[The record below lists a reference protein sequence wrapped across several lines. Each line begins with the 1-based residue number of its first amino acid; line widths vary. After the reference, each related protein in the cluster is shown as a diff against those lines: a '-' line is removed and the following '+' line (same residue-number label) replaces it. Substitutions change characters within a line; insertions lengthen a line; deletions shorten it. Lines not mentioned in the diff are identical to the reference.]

1 MDEQLCGAT
10 AALREART
18 VAVLTGAGV
27 SAESGISTF
36 RDADGLWSRF
46 SPEEMASIDGFMANP
61 QRVWEWYQYRHGV
74 IESAEPNPAHRALA
88 RLAELRDLTL
98 VTQNI
103 DGLHQAAGSPEVI
116 ELHGN
121 LRRSFCFDCGKPA
134 DIAML
139 PPVEA
144 PVGAPDGAPDGAAG
158 GAPCCACG
166 GLLRPDVVWFG
177 EQLPQRALTRAFAAA
192 QGCDLFLSIGTSAA
206 VFPAA
211 QIPVEAARAG
221 AKLVEI
227 NPEPTPLTPLAEWSV
242 QMPAGEALPVMV
254 AGLEDGAREK

>member
-36 RDADGLWSRF
+36 RDTDGLWSRF

-74 IESAEPNPAHRALA
+74 IASAEPNPAHRALA

-134 DIAML
+134 ETATL
-139 PPVEA
+139 PPGDVSGEA
-144 PVGAPDGAPDGAAG
+144 SG
-158 GAPCCACG
+158 GAPRCDCG

-177 EQLPQRALTRAFAAA
+177 EPLPQRALTHAFAAA
-192 QGCDLFLSIGTSAA
+192 QGCDLFLSIGTSAV

-227 NPEPTPLTPLAEWSV
+227 NPEPTLLTPLTDWSV
-242 QMPAGEALPVMV
+242 RMPAGEALPVMV
-254 AGLEDGAREK
+254 EGVEGE